1 MQRSDPGLLMQLF
14 GELERLRKAWT
25 TLGAH
30 GEVSPAQFGTM
41 MRIAYGERPFA
52 CRMGEILNEGV
63 TLSELA
69 RMERNSLPAMSRRIS
84 QLEEAGFVQRES
96 ERGDRRV
103 SRVRL
108 TEAGLEALKRRREE
122 VGRKVHEAFDA
133 LGEEK
138 AATLIRLTGELADA
152 LEQTN
157 VGANKLC

>member
-1 MQRSDPGLLMQLF
+1 MQQHDPGPLMQLF

-25 TLGAH
+25 SLGAH

-41 MRIAYGERPFA
+41 MRIAYGCKLLA
-52 CRMGEILNEGV
+52 CRMDEPWNEGI

-69 RMERNSLPAMSRRIS
+69 RMERNSLPATSRRVS
-84 QLEEAGFVQRES
+84 PLEEAGFVQREA
-96 ERGDRRV
+96 ERDARRV

-108 TEAGLEALKRRREE
+108 TPAGLEALTRQRDDI
-122 VGRKVHEAFDA
+122 GRKVHEAFDL

-138 AATLIRLTGELADA
+138 TATLIRLTGELADA

-157 VGANKLC
+157 LGANKLC